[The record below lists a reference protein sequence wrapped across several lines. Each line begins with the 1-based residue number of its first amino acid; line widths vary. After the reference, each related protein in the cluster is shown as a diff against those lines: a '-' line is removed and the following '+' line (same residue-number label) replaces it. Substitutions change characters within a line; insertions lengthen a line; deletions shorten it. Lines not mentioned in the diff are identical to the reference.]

1 MGRVSGH
8 TMHTAA
14 VSSGGTLMM
23 SFEANSSDTSLSMEV
38 RSPREQPDTREIR
51 FLGRRWCQ
59 GQGDG

>member
-1 MGRVSGH
+1 MGRVCGH

-14 VSSGGTLMM
+14 ASSGGTLMM
-23 SFEANSSDTSLSMEV
+23 SFEANSSDTSFSMEV